1 MTDSTPAKARKSITI
16 LRLRAGLLLLVASV
30 VLCGAG
36 GHFLARQLGLGLG
49 WSILV
54 ALAIWVAAG
63 MAIARLGPKVYFAI
77 CAAVTVLLGYLV
89 YDFSRSA
96 IGWPGPVSLAL
107 AAVAIALMA
116 FTFYD
121 FRRLKH
127 EIRVWAYRR

>member
-1 MTDSTPAKARKSITI
+1 MTDGTRGKTATTI

-36 GHFLARQLGLGLG
+36 GHFLGRQLGLGLG

-54 ALAIWVAAG
+54 AIAIWVAAG

-77 CAAVTVLLGYLV
+77 CAGVTAILGYLV

-96 IGWPGPVSLAL
+96 LDWPGALSLGL
-107 AAVAIALMA
+107 AIAAIALMA

-121 FRRLKH
+121 FRRLKT
-127 EIRVWAYRR
+127 EIRLWAYRR

>member
-1 MTDSTPAKARKSITI
+1 MTGSAPVKTSTGIV
-16 LRLRAGLLLLVASV
+16 RLRAGLLLLVVSV

-49 WSILV
+49 WSVLV
-54 ALAIWVAAG
+54 ALAIWVGTG

-77 CAAVTVLLGYLV
+77 CAAVTALLAYLV
-89 YDFSRSA
+89 YDFSHTA
-96 IGWPGPVSLAL
+96 MEWPGPVSFGLAL
-107 AAVAIALMA
+107 LATGLIA

-127 EIRVWAYRR
+127 EIRVWAYRK